1 MKKLSSLLLAILM
14 VLTLS
19 VPALGADITKEFER
33 AAEST
38 SDGERNAYSYSMG
51 EIQTMLLDEL
61 KEKGIFLEAGTIEYY
76 SLISFQESG
85 VLHQEHGPKGVQRR

>member
-1 MKKLSSLLLAILM
+1 MAILM

-19 VPALGADITKEFER
+19 VPALGADITKEFEG

-61 KEKGIFLEAGTIEYY
+61 KEKGIFLETGTIEYY
-76 SLISFQESG
+76 YSYNHWNHRLSFCI
-85 VLHQEHGPKGVQRR
+85 